1 MRKLKAAD
9 LFAGAGGTSKGAEQ
23 GGATLVFA
31 LNHWEVAV
39 KTHAHNFPNARHVNS
54 RLDACSP
61 SECDAIDILFASP
74 ECTHHSRARGGRPT
88 TDQQRAGAWDVMKW
102 VEHHRPSFVVIE
114 NVREFED
121 WGPVSDGKPLESMKG
136 RFFIAWVR
144 AIESAGYR
152 VEWRILNAADYGA
165 ATSRDR
171 LFVICRKGNRAIH
184 WPEPTHAKPTNS
196 KQRAFA
202 GMELPAWRSAA
213 EIIDWSI
220 ECPSV
225 FARKHPLRD
234 KTLARIEAGV
244 DRFVGPFVAKW
255 DNHSSSDA
263 SCVRGVDQPLATLVT
278 KANQG
283 LALPLVASTHFG
295 GRYFPADDRPCPTIR
310 CQNGALLAVP
320 YLTPFFG
327 ERGQQT
333 PRTHSID
340 DGLPTITSHGAGG
353 LVVPFLADVNHGP
366 DGSQG
371 SRTYGI
377 NESLGTITTKRG
389 KAVVTPLVVNYYG
402 NGSCSEVS
410 SPLGTITTKDRFA
423 IVPIAL
429 GVLDGFEG
437 RTAGERSLLT
447 TMERLGVLDIGF
459 RMLANHELSA
469 AQGFPTDYWFAG
481 TKADVTRQIGNSVSP
496 HVAKSITE
504 ALCA

>member
-121 WGPVSDGKPLESMKG
+121 WGPVGNDGIPLRKFKG
-136 RFFIAWVR
+136 RFFQAWVM
-144 AIESAGYR
+144 AIQSAGYR
-152 VEWRILNAADYGA
+152 VEWNVLNAADHGA

-171 LFVICRKGNRAIH
+171 LFVICRKGNRSPVF
-184 WPEPTHAKPTNS
+184 PEPTHGKPTNW
-196 KQRAFA
+196 KQRTLA
-202 GMELPAWRSAA
+202 GMGLLPWRSAA

-263 SCVRGVDQPLATLVT
+263 SCVRGLDQPLATLVT

-283 LALPLVASTHFG
+283 LAVPLVASTHFG
-295 GRYFPADDRPCPTIR
+295 GQYFPADDRPCPTIR
-310 CQNGALLAVP
+310 CKNGALLAVP
-320 YLTPFFG
+320 FLSAFHNGHDGSRRNYDINAQIPVIDTQNRYALT
-327 ERGQQT
+327 
-333 PRTHSID
+333 
-340 DGLPTITSHGAGG
+340 
-353 LVVPFLADVNHGP
+353 VPFLADVNHGA

-377 NESLGTITTKRG
+377 DESLGTITTKRG

-423 IVPIAL
+423 LVPIAL